1 MAKAKTIFLCRNCG
15 HQAHKWI
22 GQCPDCNEWNTHD
35 EEMAERISKPSLLA
49 GQPPRLIGDVTVD
62 NFQTVSSGVPELNR
76 VLGGGFVDGSVT
88 LVGGEPG
95 IGKSTL
101 LLQAVAAMSRAGKT
115 CLYVSAEESAEQ
127 VRLRAD
133 RLNAVVDNL
142 WLVSETSLQG
152 VLAHCDSLKP
162 DMVIIDSIQTIHD
175 PDLTSAPGSV
185 GQVRHCAH
193 RLVTEAKRRAMSTVL
208 VGHVTKE
215 GGLAGPRALEHV
227 VDTVLAFEG
236 DRHHALRLL
245 RAVKHRFG
253 ATDELG
259 VFEMLGTGLESVSDP
274 SRLFLSDRAKGVAG
288 SVVVPVLDGHRPLL
302 VEVQAL
308 VAPSN
313 LASPRRSAQ
322 GVDTGRLSLI
332 IAVLER
338 RSQIGFAK
346 TDVFTSA
353 IGGVKITEPA
363 ADLGMAL
370 ALASSVTGNPLDSGL
385 VACGEVGLA
394 GELRQSAQTERR
406 LAEAARVGFTKA
418 VIPAGAP
425 ATPDGIIGLRA
436 ETLSEALHLT
446 GMMGNQSG
454 FRPPA
459 SARRASQ
466 GRARSGAE
474 ADVDWA
480 EVRPLRSIPND

>member
-1 MAKAKTIFLCRNCG
+1 MAKSKTVFICRSCG
-15 HQAHKWI
+15 HHAHKWV
-22 GQCPDCNEWNTHD
+22 GQCPDCQEWNSHD
-35 EEMAERISKPSLLA
+35 EELAERISKPSMLV
-49 GQPPRLIGDVTVD
+49 GQAPRPIKDVTVD
-62 NFQTVSSGVPELNR
+62 NFQTTSTGIAELNR
-76 VLGGGFVDGSVT
+76 VLGGGFVSGSVT

-101 LLQAVAAMSRAGKT
+101 LLQAVAAMSREGKT
-115 CLYVSAEESAEQ
+115 CLYVSAEESSEQ

-133 RLNAVVDNL
+133 RLEAVVDNL
-142 WLVSETSLQG
+142 WLVSETSLQA

-162 DMVIIDSIQTIHD
+162 DMVVIDSIQTIHD
-175 PDLTSAPGSV
+175 PDLSSAPGSV

-193 RLVTEAKRRAMSTVL
+193 RLVTEAKRRAMTTVL

-259 VFEMLGTGLESVSDP
+259 VFEMGGQGLESVSDP
-274 SRLFLSDRAKGVAG
+274 SRLFLADRAKGVAG

-308 VAPSN
+308 VAPST

-322 GVDTGRLSLI
+322 GVDNGRLSLI

-353 IGGVKITEPA
+353 IGGVKVSEPA

-370 ALASSVTGNPLDSGL
+370 ALASSVTGHPLDSGL
-385 VACGEVGLA
+385 VACGEIGLA

-406 LAEAARVGFTKA
+406 LAEAARVGFTTA

-425 ATPDGIIGLRA
+425 PTPNGIVGLRA

-446 GMMGNQSG
+446 GMIGSHSG
-454 FRPPA
+454 FHAPPRP
-459 SARRASQ
+459 ARRR
-466 GRARSGAE
+466 GPELTGAE
-474 ADVDWA
+474 NDVDWTV
-480 EVRPLRSIPND
+480 VRPLNPPRHD